1 MTFCQDCDCD
11 DPSSGCGWKA
21 SNFGRVECTSCDGL
35 KALNNIEVVHYTKLI
50 NKIF

>member
-11 DPSSGCGWKA
+11 DPTTGCGWKA

-35 KALNNIEVVHYTKLI
+35 KALNNIEVVCNIL
-50 NKIF
+50 